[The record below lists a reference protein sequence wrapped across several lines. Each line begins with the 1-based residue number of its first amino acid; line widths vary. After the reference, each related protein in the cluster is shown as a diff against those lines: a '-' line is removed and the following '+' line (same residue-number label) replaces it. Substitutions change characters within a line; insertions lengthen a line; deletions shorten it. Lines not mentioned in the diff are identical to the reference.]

1 MMTLLHLQTPR
12 TIISQSRAK
21 MTKLTKMRAWLN
33 DLSEAAF
40 GTPSG
45 TPEHSKLLL
54 ANTDVCVQVQIDAS
68 LFGKAAISDSATR
81 SYSTHPYQTLKSEIA
96 ISTRITNFL

>member
-1 MMTLLHLQTPR
+1 MMNDFTPLTNSPH

-40 GTPSG
+40 GTPSC
-45 TPEHSKLLL
+45 TPEHSTDCTV
-54 ANTDVCVQVQIDAS
+54 AQVADVCVFRFKFQIDA

-81 SYSTHPYQTLKSEIA
+81 SYSKSLTHIKH
-96 ISTRITNFL
+96 